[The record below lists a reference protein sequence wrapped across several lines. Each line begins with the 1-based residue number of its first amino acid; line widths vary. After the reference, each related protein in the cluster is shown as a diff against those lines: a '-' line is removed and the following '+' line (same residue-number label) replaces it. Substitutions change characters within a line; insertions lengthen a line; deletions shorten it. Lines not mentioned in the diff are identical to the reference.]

1 MEQKKE
7 TPWGIVPQTW
17 KISTVKDETLLMT
30 DYVANG
36 SFASLAANVEYKSEE
51 DYAVLVRLVD
61 YNNSFQGP
69 FVFIDENAYDFLT
82 KSKLYGDEII
92 ISNVGANVGT
102 VFKCPRLK
110 WKMSLA
116 PNAIMVKFKGDNDFY
131 YYWLKSKYGQHMLNS
146 IVTGSAQP
154 KFNKTNFRDL
164 AIPVPPIH
172 EQKQIAK
179 ILSSLDDKIELNR
192 RINDNLEQQ
201 AQALFKAWFVDFEPF
216 KDGKFVDSELG
227 RIPEGW
233 KIVEANYF
241 MTISKESINPTKNPA
256 CLYTHYSIPA
266 FDEALTPE
274 IQYGREIKSNKFL
287 VYSGMTLFSKLNPR
301 IKRIWFINEASNNSI
316 CSTEFIPYK
325 SLGANYYFLYCYL
338 NSKMFYDQA
347 MSLVNGATGSHQRF
361 HPNETLKFL
370 FAYKK
375 EIVEEFNAI
384 VTPTLK
390 EMSKLS
396 IENHKLTK
404 LRDTLLPRLMS
415 GELNINTIT
424 E

>member
-1 MEQKKE
+1 MEEVKTYTFKNICSKIGSGATPKGGKDTYRGGDIALIRSQNVLDFSLSKDGLAYINKEQAQKLDNVSVSE
-7 TPWGIVPQTW
+7 NDV
-17 KISTVKDETLLMT
+17 LLNIT
-30 DYVANG
+30 GDSVAR
-36 SFASLAANVEYKSEE
+36 A
-51 DYAVLVRLVD
+51 
-61 YNNSFQGP
+61 
-69 FVFIDENAYDFLT
+69 
-82 KSKLYGDEII
+82 
-92 ISNVGANVGT
+92 
-102 VFKCPRLK
+102 C
-110 WKMSLA
+110 LA
-116 PNAIMVKFKGDNDFY
+116 PNWAVPARVNQHVSIIRGKADIVLNHYLLY
-131 YYWLKSKYGQHMLNS
+131 YLQYKKSYLLSLSQGGATRNALTKKMIEDIEISLPTISYQEKVIS
-146 IVTGSAQP
+146 
-154 KFNKTNFRDL
+154 
-164 AIPVPPIH
+164 
-172 EQKQIAK
+172 

-274 IQYGREIKSNKFL
+274 VQYGCEIKSNKFL

>member
-1 MEQKKE
+1 MEKVKIYTFKNICSKIGSGATPKGGKDTYRGGDIALIRSQNVLDFSLSKDGLAYINKEQAQKLDNVSVSE
-7 TPWGIVPQTW
+7 NDV
-17 KISTVKDETLLMT
+17 LLNIT
-30 DYVANG
+30 GDSVAR
-36 SFASLAANVEYKSEE
+36 A
-51 DYAVLVRLVD
+51 
-61 YNNSFQGP
+61 
-69 FVFIDENAYDFLT
+69 
-82 KSKLYGDEII
+82 
-92 ISNVGANVGT
+92 
-102 VFKCPRLK
+102 C
-110 WKMSLA
+110 LA
-116 PNAIMVKFKGDNDFY
+116 PNWAVPARINQHVSIIRGKADIVLNHYLLY
-131 YYWLKSKYGQHMLNS
+131 YLQYKKSYLLSLSQGGATRNALTKKMIEDIEISLPTISYQEKVIS
-146 IVTGSAQP
+146 
-154 KFNKTNFRDL
+154 
-164 AIPVPPIH
+164 
-172 EQKQIAK
+172 

-233 KIVEANYF
+233 KIVETNHF
-241 MTISKESINPTKNPA
+241 MTISKEAINPTRNPT

-301 IKRIWFINEASNNSI
+301 IKRIWFIDEASNNSI

-325 SLGANYYFLYCYL
+325 SLGMNCYFLYCYL

-375 EIVEEFNAI
+375 KIVEEFNAL
-384 VTPTLK
+384 VTPILQK
-390 EMSKLS
+390 MSKLS
-396 IENHKLTK
+396 VETRKLTK

-415 GELNINTIT
+415 GELSINTIT

>member
-1 MEQKKE
+1 MEDWKE
-7 TPWGIVPQTW
+7 YKYTELASLIGGGTPKTSETSYWNGNIPW
-17 KISTVKDETLLMT
+17 LSVKDFCGNSKYVYKTEKHITELGLRNSSTKLLH
-30 DYVANG
+30 
-36 SFASLAANVEYKSEE
+36 
-51 DYAVLVRLVD
+51 R
-61 YNNSFQGP
+61 
-69 FVFIDENAYDFLT
+69 
-82 KSKLYGDEII
+82 GDII
-92 ISNVGANVGT
+92 ISARGT
-102 VFKCPRLK
+102 VGEIAMLPRDMAFNQSCFGIRANAKVINNHYLYYLTK
-110 WKMSLA
+110 TKVRELQNSSHGSVFDTITKDTFENIHCSI
-116 PNAIMVKFKGDNDFY
+116 PNIN
-131 YYWLKSKYGQHMLNS
+131 
-146 IVTGSAQP
+146 
-154 KFNKTNFRDL
+154 
-164 AIPVPPIH
+164 
-172 EQKQIAK
+172 EQIKIAA

-201 AQALFKAWFVDFEPF
+201 AQALFKSWFVDFEPF

-233 KIVEANYF
+233 KIVEANHF
-241 MTISKESINPTKNPA
+241 MTISKESINPTKNPT

-274 IQYGREIKSNKFL
+274 IQYGCEIKSNKFF

-301 IKRIWFINEASNNSI
+301 IKRIWFIDEAPNNSI

-325 SLGANYYFLYCYL
+325 SLGANCYFLYCYL

-370 FAYKK
+370 FSYKK
-375 EIVEEFNAI
+375 EVVEEFNVLI
-384 VTPTLK
+384 TPTLK
-390 EMSKLS
+390 EISKLA
-396 IENHKLTK
+396 IETRKLTK

-415 GELNINTIT
+415 GELSINTIT

>member
-1 MEQKKE
+1 
-7 TPWGIVPQTW
+7 
-17 KISTVKDETLLMT
+17 
-30 DYVANG
+30 
-36 SFASLAANVEYKSEE
+36 
-51 DYAVLVRLVD
+51 
-61 YNNSFQGP
+61 
-69 FVFIDENAYDFLT
+69 
-82 KSKLYGDEII
+82 
-92 ISNVGANVGT
+92 
-102 VFKCPRLK
+102 
-110 WKMSLA
+110 
-116 PNAIMVKFKGDNDFY
+116 
-131 YYWLKSKYGQHMLNS
+131 
-146 IVTGSAQP
+146 
-154 KFNKTNFRDL
+154 
-164 AIPVPPIH
+164 
-172 EQKQIAK
+172 
-179 ILSSLDDKIELNR
+179 
-192 RINDNLEQQ
+192 
-201 AQALFKAWFVDFEPF
+201 
-216 KDGKFVDSELG
+216 
-227 RIPEGW
+227 
-233 KIVEANYF
+233 

-325 SLGANYYFLYCYL
+325 SLGANCYFLYCYL

>member
-1 MEQKKE
+1 MEDWKEYKLGDLLTIKYGKDHKKLKE
-7 TPWGIVPQTW
+7 GNIPVYGSGGIMRRVNQSIYDGPSIMIPRKGSLNNVLYSDTPFWTVDTMFWSIINDNIVNPLFLYYSLC
-17 KISTVKDETLLMT
+17 KKD
-30 DYVANG
+30 
-36 SFASLAANVEYKSEE
+36 FASL
-51 DYAVLVRLVD
+51 
-61 YNNSFQGP
+61 
-69 FVFIDENAYDFLT
+69 
-82 KSKLYGDEII
+82 
-92 ISNVGANVGT
+92 NVGSAVPSLTVPILNDIDVNVPTFDTQNRIVGI
-102 VFKCPRLK
+102 LK
-110 WKMSLA
+110 
-116 PNAIMVKFKGDNDFY
+116 
-131 YYWLKSKYGQHMLNS
+131 
-146 IVTGSAQP
+146 
-154 KFNKTNFRDL
+154 
-164 AIPVPPIH
+164 
-172 EQKQIAK
+172 
-179 ILSSLDDKIELNR
+179 SLDDKIELNR

-241 MTISKESINPTKNPA
+241 MTISKESINPTKNPT

-274 IQYGREIKSNKFL
+274 IQYGRKIKSNKFL
-287 VYSGMTLFSKLNPR
+287 VYSGMILFSKLNPR
-301 IKRIWFINEASNNSI
+301 IKRIWFIDEAPNNSI

-325 SLGANYYFLYCYL
+325 SLGANCYFLYCYL

-375 EIVEEFNAI
+375 GIVEEFNAI

-396 IENHKLTK
+396 IENRKLTR

-415 GELNINTIT
+415 GELSINTNN
-424 E
+424 

>member
-1 MEQKKE
+1 MEDWKE
-7 TPWGIVPQTW
+7 YKLGDVCQRLKSGKGINAQ
-17 KISTVKDETLLMT
+17 KISIQGKYPVIGGNGLRGYTDEANFIGQAAIIGRQGAYCGNVRYFNGAGYMTEHAIVVVGNELANTKYLSCKLSLM
-30 DYVANG
+30 
-36 SFASLAANVEYKSEE
+36 
-51 DYAVLVRLVD
+51 
-61 YNNSFQGP
+61 
-69 FVFIDENAYDFLT
+69 
-82 KSKLYGDEII
+82 KLGHL
-92 ISNVGANVGT
+92 SA
-102 VFKCPRLK
+102 
-110 WKMSLA
+110 
-116 PNAIMVKFKGDNDFY
+116 
-131 YYWLKSKYGQHMLNS
+131 Q
-146 IVTGSAQP
+146 SAQP
-154 KFNKTNFRDL
+154 GLSVQLLSKLPIKLPTIEEQNAVA
-164 AIPVPPIH
+164 AII
-172 EQKQIAK
+172 Q
-179 ILSSLDDKIELNR
+179 SLDDKIELNR

-301 IKRIWFINEASNNSI
+301 IKRIWFIDEAPNNSI

-325 SLGANYYFLYCYL
+325 SLGANCYFLYCYL

-347 MSLVNGATGSHQRF
+347 ISLVNGATGSHQRF

-375 EIVEEFNAI
+375 GIVEKFNAI

-396 IENHKLTK
+396 IENRKLTR

-415 GELNINTIT
+415 GELNVNTIT
-424 E
+424 G

>member
-1 MEQKKE
+1 MEQWKE
-7 TPWGIVPQTW
+7 TPWGIIPSTW
-17 KISTVKDETLLMT
+17 KISTVKEETSLVT

-36 SFASLAANVEYKSEE
+36 SFASLAENVKYKSVE
-51 DYAVLVRLVD
+51 DYAILIRLVD
-61 YNNSFQGP
+61 YNNNFQGP
-69 FVFIDENAYDFLT
+69 FVFIDESAYEFLA
-82 KSKLYGDEII
+82 KSKLYGNEII

-102 VFKCPRLK
+102 VFKCPKLK

-116 PNAIMVKFKGDNDFY
+116 PNSIMVKFKGNNDFY
-131 YYWLKSKYGQHMLNS
+131 YYWLKSKFGQHMLNS

-154 KFNKTNFRDL
+154 KFNKTNFKDL
-164 AIPVPPIH
+164 AIPVPPID
-172 EQKQIAK
+172 EQKRIAA

-192 RINDNLEQQ
+192 RINGNLEQQ

-233 KIVEANYF
+233 NIVEANHF
-241 MTISKESINPTKNPA
+241 MTISKDSINPTKNPM

-274 IQYGREIKSNKFL
+274 IQFGHKIKSNKFL
-287 VYSGMTLFSKLNPR
+287 VRSGMTLFSKLNPR
-301 IKRIWFINEASNNSI
+301 IKRIWFINEASDNSI
-316 CSTEFIPYK
+316 CSTEFIPYE
-325 SLGANYYFLYCYL
+325 SLGQNCYFLYCYL
-338 NSKMFYDQA
+338 NSSMFYSQA

-361 HPNETLKFL
+361 SPNETLKFL

-375 EIVEEFNAI
+375 EIVEEFNVLVA
-384 VTPTLK
+384 PTLK
-390 EMSKLS
+390 EMSELS
-396 IENHKLTK
+396 LETRKISK